1 MCGRSLLS
9 RQTDHFKV
17 KAASFLSF
25 GGHGNHT
32 ANGEHKT
39 KKHFLGEY
47 KAKIWLLEAINESP
61 TAKKVASLQ
70 KKTCNVTFVVA
81 HMTLLG
87 YSFLAEF
94 SLYSKERKS
103 MTSSSMKIRSL
114 ILGAALAAVATYSVA
129 SPLSIPPMPPANPS
143 VTAFASPL
151 SIPPMPPAN
160 PSVTAFASPLS
171 IPPMPPANPSVTV

>member
-1 MCGRSLLS
+1 MCVRSLVS

-70 KKTCNVTFVVA
+70 KKNLQCYFCCSA
-81 HMTLLG
+81 HDPFGLL
-87 YSFLAEF
+87 FPCRVF
-94 SLYSKERKS
+94 SLSQGAQVHDFQFVEDSQLDFGCRVGCCCHLFSCQPTVDSADAAGQSKRDCVCQP
-103 MTSSSMKIRSL
+103 
-114 ILGAALAAVATYSVA
+114 AV
-129 SPLSIPPMPPANPS
+129 
-143 VTAFASPL
+143 
-151 SIPPMPPAN
+151 
-160 PSVTAFASPLS
+160 
-171 IPPMPPANPSVTV
+171 